1 MSSEYYKKTKK
12 YEKTFKQGL
21 TRPKTGGIIDKP
33 SRERPAMN
41 LENDTGKP
49 KRKKEKTA
57 DS

>member
-1 MSSEYYKKTKK
+1 
-12 YEKTFKQGL
+12 L
-21 TRPKTGGIIDKP
+21 TREGNGDIIDKP
-33 SRERPAMN
+33 SRERRAMN